1 VTLSQMPIGLRPLVE
16 KAKVAVPFEPVPV
29 HNGFSV
35 FMVCGRSGGAQGI
48 DRVAV
53 GNAIADQKFQ
63 NASVRYL
70 AELRRTAYIDI
81 RE

>member
-1 VTLSQMPIGLRPLVE
+1 
-16 KAKVAVPFEPVPV
+16 
-29 HNGFSV
+29 
-35 FMVCGRSGGAQGI
+35 
-48 DRVAV
+48 V